1 MGLGTANLVKI
12 LQVIK
17 ENGTQGKSLCM
28 IGKQD
33 IHIRWDNMREIIH
46 KYHFDFDQKVYEK
59 IKDIYPIDSFQLF
72 EMFGIAGG
80 RVHAV
85 DFSEYENEIGRA
97 SCRERV

>member
-1 MGLGTANLVKI
+1 MKCQDSIFMEENAMGLGTANLVKI

-46 KYHFDFDQKVYEK
+46 KYHS
-59 IKDIYPIDSFQLF
+59 I
-72 EMFGIAGG
+72 
-80 RVHAV
+80 
-85 DFSEYENEIGRA
+85 
-97 SCRERV
+97 